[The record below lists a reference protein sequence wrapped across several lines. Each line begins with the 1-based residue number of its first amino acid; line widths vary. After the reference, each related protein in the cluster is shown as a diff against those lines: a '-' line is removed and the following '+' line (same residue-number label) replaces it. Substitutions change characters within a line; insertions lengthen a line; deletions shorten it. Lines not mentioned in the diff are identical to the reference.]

1 MSIIIGLDPG
11 HGGSSSGTYS
21 VNSTKDGLFEKHY
34 ALEIALLVEKILIE
48 HGFKTVLTR
57 RTDINPDNVSK
68 RAEMLCKAGCNF
80 CLSIHF
86 NGMGTESPNG
96 TEVFVPYEEKGA
108 GIEAG
113 FAKYLSEFF
122 KLRVPFARANSYYN
136 KDSVFDKKLNISS
149 RKFENF
155 DDQKDYFGFVRTCWE
170 KGVSADLLEIC
181 FLTNKKDFKTFTENK
196 ERIAEAIARSII
208 EGYKVEWKPKLPEEP
223 KEPEKP
229 EEEKRFR
236 VIAGSYTQRKG
247 AESLQCELKAA
258 GFDSWIS
265 EE

>member
-1 MSIIIGLDPG
+1 MAITIGLDPG

-21 VNSTKDGLFEKHY
+21 INSKKDGLFEEHY

-57 RTDINPDNVSK
+57 RTDINPGNVSK

-86 NGMGTESPNG
+86 NGMSTENPNG

-113 FAKYLSEFF
+113 FQKYLGEFF
-122 KLRVPFARANSYYN
+122 KLRVPFARSNNYYDRN
-136 KDSVFDKKLNISS
+136 DVFDKKLNLKT
-149 RKFENF
+149 RKFGAY
-155 DDQKDYFGFVRTCWE
+155 DSQKDYFGFVRTCWA

-181 FLTNKKDFKTFTENK
+181 FLTNRNDFDTFIKNK
-196 ERIAEAIARSII
+196 NKIAEAIARSII
-208 EGYKVEWKPKLPEEP
+208 EGYKVEYLPSLPETP
-223 KEPEKP
+223 KEPE
-229 EEEKRFR
+229 EEKGRFR

-247 AESLQCELKAA
+247 AESLQSELKAA
-258 GFDSWIS
+258 GFGSWIS